1 MRTTPPKGNRGRN
14 RARRQAG
21 NAPRP
26 RTDPGRETRLAAPR
40 GDSSVGRDWRP
51 QPERR
56 EPVSVALADD
66 QFVSYIFPSQTW
78 GVSCGESG
86 FFFFFL
92 APQLSAVLG
101 LTFVYVVMKH
111 SAVLCEV

>member
-14 RARRQAG
+14 RARRRA
-21 NAPRP
+21 APRP

-66 QFVSYIFPSQTW
+66 QFVSYISPRRPGASPA
-78 GVSCGESG
+78 GRAG